1 MKLPDWLLN
10 WIIINHIL
18 NWMLPWTAFLILP
31 RWLTAS
37 YFIFVSY
44 AEKITNI
51 TVSQW
56 LSVWLQKHSHETVIN
71 IQRTTPPQAKHF
83 SHSASVFLSVMV
95 STCSYYLSTV
105 FVCVC
110 VWFITV
116 WRFLGTQ
123 KWGGVE
129 QVHIHL
135 QNRTTGRVTTGKKR
149 QVRGRTPSLIDAC
162 GVKLPASDRR
172 SRPLQ
177 QLTFGFADPLCA
189 KTNNSSGVNSDT
201 RPIRE
206 NTPFFGYCII
216 KDRD

>member
-110 VWFITV
+110 VVYYRVEVPGNSEVGRSGAGPHSPSKQDYRKGNNRKKKAGQRSYTIPDWCV
-116 WRFLGTQ
+116 WR
-123 KWGGVE
+123 E
-129 QVHIHL
+129 
-135 QNRTTGRVTTGKKR
+135 VTCFW
-149 QVRGRTPSLIDAC
+149 QAESSSPAADLWICWPSL
-162 GVKLPASDRR
+162 R
-172 SRPLQ
+172 
-177 QLTFGFADPLCA
+177 
-189 KTNNSSGVNSDT
+189 
-201 RPIRE
+201 
-206 NTPFFGYCII
+206 
-216 KDRD
+216 KDK